1 MKKWDNF
8 QASLKNLSAIY
19 DEEPPYDVVTLTGM
33 VALFQICFEQSWKA
47 MKEVLEEQGYTEF
60 ALGSPKRVIKTA
72 FEARIITE
80 EDVWLEALQA
90 HNNVAHSY
98 NEQIALS
105 IVEQTKESF
114 YPMFCAL
121 RDEMAQ
127 NWIE

>member
-19 DEEPPYDVVTLTGM
+19 DEKPPYDVVTLTGM

-47 MKEVLEEQGYTEF
+47 MKEILGEQGYTEF
-60 ALGSPKRVIKTA
+60 ALGSPKRVIKKA
-72 FEARIITE
+72 FEASMITE
-80 EDVWLEALQA
+80 EDVWLKALQA

-98 NEQIALS
+98 NERIALL

>member
-47 MKEVLEEQGYTEF
+47 MKEILEEQGYTEF

-72 FEARIITE
+72 FEARMLQRTDRPVDCGADKRNFLP
-80 EDVWLEALQA
+80 DVLCPAR
-90 HNNVAHSY
+90 
-98 NEQIALS
+98 
-105 IVEQTKESF
+105 
-114 YPMFCAL
+114 
-121 RDEMAQ
+121 RDGAELDGKA
-127 NWIE
+127 

>member
-19 DEEPPYDVVTLTGM
+19 DEKPPYDVVTLTGM

-47 MKEVLEEQGYTEF
+47 MKEILEEQGYTEF

-72 FEARIITE
+72 FEARMITE

-90 HNNVAHSY
+90 RN
-98 NEQIALS
+98 
-105 IVEQTKESF
+105 K
-114 YPMFCAL
+114 
-121 RDEMAQ
+121 
-127 NWIE
+127 

>member
-1 MKKWDNF
+1 MKKWDNV

-47 MKEVLEEQGYTEF
+47 MKEILEEQGYTEF

-72 FEARIITE
+72 FEARMITE

-90 HNNVAHSY
+90 HNNVAHRSPCRSWSR
-98 NEQIALS
+98 QKKVFTRCSAR
-105 IVEQTKESF
+105 
-114 YPMFCAL
+114 CAT
-121 RDEMAQ
+121 R
-127 NWIE
+127 WRRIG